1 MNPLVSVCIPTYN
14 GAKFILEALNSV
26 SNQTYDNLEIIV
38 SDDNSIDDTL
48 SIVNR
53 FKDVTTIP
61 IYIYHHPP
69 NGIGGNWNNCMEK
82 ANGEYIKFLFQDD
95 VLEPDCIKVMIE
107 AFSIDPKVKL
117 VASKRK
123 FILEEDSNNDII
135 DEWISKYGDL
145 QKEFIATLPNGDVI
159 LDKNIF
165 KKDSFLKSPLN
176 KVGEPS
182 TVLFK
187 KSLIKEIG
195 WFNEDLKQI
204 LDYEYWYRILKNN
217 KIIVI
222 NQLLVSFR
230 IHSMQATN
238 VNRNNDIR
246 DYAIYDKILFDNYYR
261 LLHKKVQTRLYN
273 QFGFK
278 IKFKRKLKKI
288 LKKILK
294 K

>member
-14 GAKFILEALNSV
+14 GAKFILEALNSIA
-26 SNQTYDNLEIIV
+26 NQTYDNLEIIV

-48 SIVNR
+48 SIVNS
-53 FKDVTTIP
+53 FINVTTIP
-61 IYIYHHPP
+61 ICICHHPP

-95 VLEPDCIKVMIE
+95 VLEPDCIKLMME
-107 AFSIDPKVKL
+107 AFSVDSKVKL

-123 FILEEDSNNDII
+123 FILEEDSKNDII

-145 QKEFIATLPNGDVI
+145 QKEFVATLPNGNII
-159 LDKNIF
+159 LDKTIF
-165 KKDSFLKSPLN
+165 KRESFLNSPLN
-176 KVGEPS
+176 KIGEPS
-182 TVLFK
+182 TVLFR

-204 LDYEYWYRILKNN
+204 LDYEYWYRILKKN

-246 DYAIYDKILFDNYYR
+246 DYAIYDKILFDNYYK
-261 LLHKKVQTRLYN
+261 LLHKNTQRRLYN
-273 QFGFK
+273 QFGFW
-278 IKFKRKLKKI
+278 IKCKRKGKKI
-288 LKKILK
+288 LKKILNK
-294 K
+294 